1 MWSGLCT
8 TLVLQSRWESSS
20 MHFTYFSSFLIALG
34 FNWNVTS
41 DPAARNRQITRY
53 CHNSGPFVIFLSVPR
68 FHPYIVFPIPP
79 MPPPRPERFFVGWGG
94 GAHYRCSANGSRPRF
109 IECIHEKPLQH
120 TNLRQHFS
128 RVSSY
133 WFCFQFYPVRARLF

>member
-79 MPPPRPERFFVGWGG
+79 MPPRPERFFVGWGG
-94 GAHYRCSANGSRPRF
+94 GLITAAVRTDRDPVSLSAYMRSPCNIQS
-109 IECIHEKPLQH
+109 
-120 TNLRQHFS
+120 
-128 RVSSY
+128 
-133 WFCFQFYPVRARLF
+133 